1 MPGLSG
7 GRSRGSLAQLAARG
21 LSGPGARVDLAHDAQ
36 PLLGLGQRGEIAH
49 VQTKALPPFL
59 EAPADEEREA
69 LELRQIRLRQRH
81 RRRR

>member
-7 GRSRGSLAQLAARG
+7 GRRRGSLAQLAARG
-21 LSGPGARVDLAHDAQ
+21 LARPGARVDLAHDAQ

-49 VQTKALPPFL
+49 VQTKALPALL
-59 EAPADEEREA
+59 EAPADEKREA
-69 LELRQIRLRQRH
+69 LELRQIGLRERH